1 MEAWGRFT
9 ARGGR
14 AVEEQI
20 TQTMREVRTQLKR
33 ALEYGS
39 YRAVLLIGGYG
50 RGEGGVDRSRVDHSR
65 VDRSVVGPG
74 QGEGKERPHNN
85 FDILI
90 IAERTPQD
98 LKERAERALNGI
110 DSGQVAFDVGVIARR
125 QLEASPALVMW
136 YDMRHGHKHLLG
148 DSTYVPSLSQFR
160 LENVPAWDVRNLL
173 VNRGSLLIINE
184 RLLERESPSE
194 RDQRTVIKHGI
205 KAVIGYGDALLYFHD
220 RYDWSYREKQKR
232 MQANDRV
239 SEPFRALY
247 DEAMEFR
254 FEPDYDAYL
263 ARDLVDWN
271 RNLRQQLADVHL
283 RCEGL
288 RLGVPDLTWK
298 DYPRVAFMQRLTE
311 DPTSL
316 RAVAKKAIALRQP
329 QGVAA
334 ITGQRAKLGYMVS
347 RPRERLPIIFPA
359 AAYEEMP
366 TELVS
371 AAKATLRTQESS
383 PSALQRAYLKAW
395 GQHVD
400 SNFESVLRALHIA
413 L

>member
-9 ARGGR
+9 ARGGNK
-14 AVEEQI
+14 VEAQI
-20 TQTMREVRTQLKR
+20 TETMREVRTQLKR

-50 RGEGGVDRSRVDHSR
+50 RGEGGVDRS
-65 VDRSVVGPG
+65 GG
-74 QGEGKERPHNN
+74 AEQPHNN

-90 IAERTPQD
+90 IAEKTPQD
-98 LKERAERALNGI
+98 LKERAERALNAIG
-110 DSGQVAFDVGVIARR
+110 SNAAFDVGVIVRR

-148 DSTYVPSLSQFR
+148 DPTYVPSLSQFR

-173 VNRGSLLIINE
+173 VNRGSLLVINE

-194 RDQRTVIKHGI
+194 RDQKTIIKHGV
-205 KAVIGYGDALLYFHD
+205 KAVIGYGDALLYSHGQ
-220 RYDWSYREKQKR
+220 YDWSYREKQKR
-232 MQANDRV
+232 MQSNQRV
-239 SEPFRALY
+239 GEGFRRLY

-254 FEPDYDAYL
+254 FEPDYASYL
-263 ARDLVDWN
+263 SRDLAAWN
-271 RNLRQQLADVHL
+271 QELRAQLADVHL
-283 RCEGL
+283 RCEAF
-288 RLGVPDLTWK
+288 RLGVKQLEWK
-298 DYPRVAFMQRLTE
+298 NYARVAFTYRLTE
-311 DPTSL
+311 DPSSV
-316 RAVAKKAIALRQP
+316 RATAKKVVALRKPRGAMQIP
-329 QGVAA
+329 
-334 ITGQRAKLGYMVS
+334 GQRAKLGYLLS

-359 AAYEEMP
+359 VAYENMP
-366 TELVS
+366 VTLIA
-371 AAKATLRTQESS
+371 AAKATLGTDQSS
-383 PSALQRAYLKAW
+383 PSALQRAYLKTW